1 MKTIRILAITSLLA
15 VGGFSADASAQTQ
28 YSLDL
33 DVNTCNFNFSGD
45 SSQGRI
51 AGRPPR
57 FDMDGTIDVIL
68 TPGGGPF
75 ATGDVN
81 GGTMFTVPARI
92 KAEVPNIWSWLPPLA
107 TIYIDDAEYTSDT
120 PSFTVDGAG
129 NFATDIVLT
138 PTGGTVTVIPL
149 VGSTE
154 VTPLTDYDPTD
165 PTPITG
171 NVSESGGTVEL
182 HSAIDVTFSSDDGM
196 GNWVNLDIDGN
207 LDAYAPTQ
215 SGMSLTSGAVISGQ
229 TAIFSVAGGGPNS
242 GTFLAYG
249 LSMGSTPVPP
259 LGITLDIAGATQ
271 VGSMKMTDAF
281 GGCFWSEMVPAG
293 TAGVTVYMQSCQNGL
308 TSNVL
313 TVNIQ

>member
-1 MKTIRILAITSLLA
+1 MKTLRTLAITSMLA
-15 VGGFSADASAQTQ
+15 LAGMTTDAAAQTQ

-33 DVNTCNFNFSGD
+33 DVNTCNFNFSGQ
-45 SSQGRI
+45 SSEGRI
-51 AGRPPR
+51 VGRPPT
-57 FDMDGTIDVIL
+57 FDMDGTIDIIL

-81 GGTMFTVPARI
+81 GGVMFTDPARI

-107 TIYIDDAEYTSDT
+107 TIYIDDAQYTSDT
-120 PSFTVDGAG
+120 PQFTVDAAG

-138 PTGGTVTVIPL
+138 PIGGTVTVIPL

-171 NVSESGGTVEL
+171 NISENAGTVEL

-196 GNWVNLDIDGN
+196 GNWVDLDIDGT

-215 SGMSLTSGAVISGQ
+215 SGMSLTSGTVTSGQ
-229 TAIFSVAGGGPNS
+229 MAIFSVAGAGPNS
-242 GTFLAYG
+242 ATFLAYG

-271 VGSMKMTDAF
+271 VGSMKMTDGF
-281 GGCFWSEMVPAG
+281 GTCSWNEMVPAG
-293 TAGVTVYMQSCQNGL
+293 TSGLTVYMQSCQSGL